1 MIEKLKRLFAIMPKE
16 GDQDKANKP
25 LEIAVTALLVQ
36 AAYLDDQFDG
46 AEHAAIV
53 SLIAQQ
59 FEMSVEAATTLVAE
73 VAENDTESAGFY
85 RYSQII
91 RAEMDHEQRLSI
103 MEMLWQVVYADA
115 ELHDHEA
122 SLMRRMAG
130 LLYISD
136 QESGLLRQRV
146 RKNLKLA

>member
-1 MIEKLKRLFAIMPKE
+1 
-16 GDQDKANKP
+16 
-25 LEIAVTALLVQ
+25 
-36 AAYLDDQFDG
+36 
-46 AEHAAIV
+46 
-53 SLIAQQ
+53 
-59 FEMSVEAATTLVAE
+59 
-73 VAENDTESAGFY
+73 
-85 RYSQII
+85 
-91 RAEMDHEQRLSI
+91 MDHEQRLSI

-146 RKNLKLA
+146 RKNLNLA